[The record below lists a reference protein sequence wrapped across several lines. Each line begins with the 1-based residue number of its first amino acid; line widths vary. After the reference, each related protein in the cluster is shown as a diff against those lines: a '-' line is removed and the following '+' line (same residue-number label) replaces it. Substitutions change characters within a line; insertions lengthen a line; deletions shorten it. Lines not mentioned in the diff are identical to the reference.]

1 MPRRVDRNGVRN
13 TTRAVVA
20 TAGTFIRGRR
30 HPKRRCERAQ
40 LLYAVTGLLEV
51 TTARSMFLIPPLHA
65 LWLPARMDHGLRC
78 RMASSVRTL
87 LIRADVVPTDAP
99 GLPRVVHINPLL
111 RELIL
116 RLAMPPTNKAEASHA
131 GRLAD
136 IALAEISWEPDDH
149 LQIVLPKDAR
159 LRRVHDALTRDPGDN
174 RTLDRWA
181 TTAGASSRTLAR
193 LFHKEYG
200 TSFVNWRQ
208 QLRIIAA
215 LPRLAAGEPVIT
227 VALDLGYETPSAFT
241 AMFRRITGILPSQYF
256 IQHGSGGAPGP

>member
-1 MPRRVDRNGVRN
+1 MPSRIDRNGARN
-13 TTRAVVA
+13 VTRAVVA
-20 TAGTFIRGRR
+20 TAGAFARGRR
-30 HPKRRCERAQ
+30 HPRRRSERAQ
-40 LLYAVTGLLEV
+40 LLYAVTGLLEI
-51 TTARSMFLIPPLHA
+51 TTARSMFVIPPLHA
-65 LWLPARMDHGLRC
+65 LWLPARMEYGLRC
-78 RMASSVRTL
+78 RMACSVRTL
-87 LIRADVVPTDAP
+87 LIRADVVPTNAP

-149 LQIVLPKDAR
+149 LQMVLPKDAR
-159 LRRVHDALTRDPGDN
+159 LKRIHDALTQSPGDN
-174 RTLDRWA
+174 RTLDHWA
-181 TTAGASSRTLAR
+181 TTAGASTRTLAR
-193 LFHKEYG
+193 LFHREHG

-208 QLRIIAA
+208 QLRVIAA
-215 LPRLAAGEPVIT
+215 LPRLAAGDPVIN

-256 IQHGSGGAPGP
+256 THK